1 MASTDDYL
9 ERALRDRHLEIIT
22 KGKTERILYVASGH
36 SERWSDSE
44 EKVRAAFYA
53 ELIYQYGYKPS
64 RIRIEV
70 TVPRRTPADSAD
82 VVVFSDD
89 ELTKPFIVIEN
100 KKDGV
105 SDGEF
110 NQAIEQACGN
120 RASLGAVYAGIVAGK
135 TRRFLN
141 FTGTGAQERKKNIVA
156 DLPINYGKPPA
167 YRYYK
172 GEPGK
177 DIAAVSREELRS
189 AIRKCHQTLWEGG
202 KRSPIVAFG
211 EFCKI
216 VFVKIRD
223 EIDRTRAKGKPY
235 MPLSNCSMAVVII

>member
-9 ERALRDRHLEIIT
+9 ERALREGHLQIMT

-36 SERWSDSE
+36 TERWSDPE

-53 ELIYQYGYKPS
+53 ELVYQYGYKPS
-64 RIRIEV
+64 RIRVEV

-82 VVVFSDD
+82 VVVFKDD
-89 ELTKPFIVIEN
+89 ELIEPFIVIEN

-110 NQAIEQACGN
+110 NQAIEQACDN

-156 DLPINYGKPPA
+156 DLPINYGKPLA

-172 GEPGK
+172 GELGK
-177 DIAAVSREELRS
+177 DVAAVSREELRA
-189 AIRKCHQTLWEGG
+189 AIRKCHQTLW
-202 KRSPIVAFG
+202 
-211 EFCKI
+211 
-216 VFVKIRD
+216 
-223 EIDRTRAKGKPY
+223 KGRQAQPDSRFWRVLQNRLCEN
-235 MPLSNCSMAVVII
+235 P